1 MSHHR
6 QGKLTPPTGD
16 REASMDVGP
25 ADAVVEAG
33 AAVGQRIQL
42 HRQVVGKIELIAGLE
57 GFQG

>member
-25 ADAVVEAG
+25 ADAVVEG
-33 AAVGQRIQL
+33 PAVGQRIQL
-42 HRQVVGKIELIAGLE
+42 HRKVVGKIELMAGLE